1 MLEVLVG
8 VSMANDETAPTKP
21 VGVSPVAL
29 YSHFVLFPSA
39 KARIHS
45 ALHFFL
51 STDMMKKYLVNFRKR
66 YFT

>member
-8 VSMANDETAPTKP
+8 VSMANDEKKP